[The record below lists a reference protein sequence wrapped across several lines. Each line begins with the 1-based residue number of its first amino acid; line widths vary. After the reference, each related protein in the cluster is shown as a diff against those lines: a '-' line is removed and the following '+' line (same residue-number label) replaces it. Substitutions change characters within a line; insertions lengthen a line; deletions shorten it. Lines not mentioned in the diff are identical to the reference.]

1 MTDEQRA
8 EEFLQTQHHM
18 VLAVVQ
24 EDGSPWAVP
33 DTPQHRDGLRVFEW
47 DSRTDAVHSLAL
59 ARDSRA
65 AITLYPATVSDEWRE
80 IGFYAAGRAGIIDP
94 RGDFARYRF
103 TTERAWV
110 NDETHMK
117 RELHV

>member
-1 MTDEQRA
+1 MTDEQGV
-8 EEFLQTQHHM
+8 EDFLQTQHHM
-18 VLAVVQ
+18 VLAVTL

-33 DTPQHRDGLRVFEW
+33 VAVLRREGISIFEW

-65 AITLYPATVSDEWRE
+65 AITLYRASSDEWRE
-80 IGFYAAGRAGIIDP
+80 IGFYSAGRAEIVDP

-103 TTERAWV
+103 TTEHAWV
-110 NDETHMK
+110 NDETHAK
-117 RELHV
+117 RELNV